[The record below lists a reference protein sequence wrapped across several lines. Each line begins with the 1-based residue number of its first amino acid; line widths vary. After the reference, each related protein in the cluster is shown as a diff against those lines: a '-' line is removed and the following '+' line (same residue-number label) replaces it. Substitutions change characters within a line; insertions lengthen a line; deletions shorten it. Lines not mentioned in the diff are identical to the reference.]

1 MTHAKELRR
10 QIAIEDFST
19 TDLPASLMRK
29 ARLMASRL
37 KITPKQALVR
47 VQANDRKAS
56 AKLKR
61 ENKQALE
68 RLLRKKVVRTRQAKI
83 EPKQQK
89 SSWPENSDRGYV
101 SIVSGGLISLGKK
114 R

>member
-1 MTHAKELRR
+1 MKNAKDLRR
-10 QIAIEDFST
+10 QIAIEDFGT
-19 TDLPASLMRK
+19 PDLPASLMRK

-47 VQANDRKAS
+47 VQANDRKAT

-61 ENKQALE
+61 EHKKALE
-68 RLLRKKVVRTRQAKI
+68 RLLRRKVVHTRQAKV

-89 SSWPENSDRGYV
+89 SSWPENSGRGYV
-101 SIVSGGLISLGKK
+101 SIVSGGLMSLGKK